1 MLNEKLSNEQ
11 KRFQMITW
19 RAKQHGAQV
28 VEGDLMRQFTATVA
42 EQKALLANVHQQRTI
57 SVS

>member
-1 MLNEKLSNEQ
+1 MLNEQLLDER

-28 VEGDLMRQFTATVA
+28 VEEKMMRQFAATVA
-42 EQKALLANVHQQRTI
+42 EQKAIVAAAQRRQT
-57 SVS
+57 SAVG